1 MSRQTSKDWADGISL
16 PLRQLVSEGADDEEL
31 QRFIL
36 AVKSG
41 SSKDA
46 DRILNAPRTPRA
58 PRADANLSAETDQ
71 LVRRVSTAALRPVVN
86 SIDVRLLLSYM
97 ETVRYLARHVVVALE
112 HEPFWSS
119 ERAVGAVGDV
129 IAKYSLEHIDRQ
141 AS

>member
-1 MSRQTSKDWADGISL
+1 MSRRTSKDWADGISL
-16 PLRQLVSEGADDEEL
+16 PLRKLVSEGAGDEEL
-31 QRFIL
+31 ERFIL

-41 SSKDA
+41 SSKEA
-46 DRILNAPRTPRA
+46 ARILNASRTPRA
-58 PRADANLSAETDQ
+58 QRADVNLSAESDQ

-129 IAKYSLEHIDRQ
+129 IAKYSLEHIGRQ